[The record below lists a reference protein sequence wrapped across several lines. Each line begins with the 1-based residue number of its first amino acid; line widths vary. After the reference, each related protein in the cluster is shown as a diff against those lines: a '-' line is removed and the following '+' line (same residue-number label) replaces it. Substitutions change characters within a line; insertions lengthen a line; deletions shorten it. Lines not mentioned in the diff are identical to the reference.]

1 MVGHVKP
8 IPMPI
13 ILAAI
18 SGDEIALATVVLHY
32 RGYIRVLAMRPTK
45 DAYGNERLCID
56 EDMQLRL
63 EAKLIYAIIT
73 GFRVLSA

>member
-1 MVGHVKP
+1 MVEHVKP

-32 RGYIRVLAMRPTK
+32 QGYIHVLATRPLK
-45 DAYGNERLCID
+45 DDCGNERLRVD
-56 EDMQLRL
+56 EDMRLRL

-73 GFRVLSA
+73 GFRVLPA

>member
-1 MVGHVKP
+1 MVGHVNP

-32 RGYIRVLAMRPTK
+32 QGYIHVLATRPLK
-45 DAYGNERLCID
+45 DDYGNERLCID
-56 EDMQLRL
+56 KDMQLRL

-73 GFRVLSA
+73 GFSVLPA

>member
-1 MVGHVKP
+1 MVGYVKP
-8 IPMPI
+8 IPMPV
-13 ILAAI
+13 ILSAI
-18 SGDEIALATVVLHY
+18 NGDQIALAAVILHY

-45 DAYGNERLCID
+45 DAYGNERLRVD